1 MQLPYPLRLATPRS
15 PRGKGAARCCTQQQ
29 LTKET
34 KGNVMNLTPDQSK
47 AINKYKRLDY
57 ESYRQA
63 EPNPVTF
70 EVWLKMG
77 CPKGGG

>member
-1 MQLPYPLRLATPRS
+1 
-15 PRGKGAARCCTQQQ
+15 
-29 LTKET
+29 
-34 KGNVMNLTPDQSK
+34 MNLTPDQSK